1 MPKHIKAA
9 RSVSSLPPR
18 PPPHL
23 ELGGL
28 DTSSSGRLTFPQL
41 SRPIVTT
48 KKGVFDWDENGLTE
62 IFRSTTEGI
71 VAAQVCGD
79 TIVLAVADSQVIIL
93 HKIRGSRERNSC
105 LKGAGVW
112 CLHVQPFKSANISIQ
127 GQIRLLRYAQGS
139 DRLFFTTTLRN
150 IVQSY
155 SMIDAKLS
163 DTSHDHPTQPST
175 IAISCDARY
184 MVSTSA
190 APPTIHISDLS
201 VNMRPVLV
209 LPDCSP
215 SAVVASAFHPEIVSL
230 FMLAFADGTVA
241 LFDALR
247 FVRKLDTEQAYTAGY
262 SGVVRP
268 LAFMKDLHARGTATT
283 QETLHEAVGSDGVD
297 DGTGLVS
304 IGNKSQSITAVA
316 FVPGNIT
323 TAVTVGSDGRC
334 FVVDFSHGAN
344 VLHAWHLRQPGTSVS
359 VVSDGRP
366 GIHGFFIAVG
376 RQDGRVSI
384 FDSEGWLLG
393 QKTLNE
399 GGAPVIDVEWT
410 QVDLPPIP
418 PPHDPATLMASPT
431 TSVDSFQTAFSQVR
445 SSVEG
450 STDTVLDWGGG
461 V

>member
-28 DTSSSGRLTFPQL
+28 NTSSPGRLTFPQL
-41 SRPIVTT
+41 SRLIVTT

-62 IFRSTTEGI
+62 ILRSTTEGI
-71 VAAQVCGD
+71 VAAQTCGD
-79 TIVLAVADSQVIIL
+79 TNILAVADSQVIIL
-93 HKIRGSRERNSC
+93 HKTGGIRERNSC
-105 LKGAGVW
+105 LNGAEVW
-112 CLHVQPFKSANISIQ
+112 CLHVQLVESANTSIQ
-127 GQIRLLRYAQGS
+127 AQIRLLRYAQGS
-139 DRLFFTTTLRN
+139 DKLFFTTTLRN

-155 SMIDAKLS
+155 SMSDARLS

-190 APPTIHISDLS
+190 APPTIHLSDLS
-201 VNMRPVLV
+201 MNMRPVLI
-209 LPDCSP
+209 LPNCSP

-241 LFDALR
+241 LFDALHL
-247 FVRKLDTEQAYTAGY
+247 VPKLDTEQGNTAGY
-262 SGVVRP
+262 PGVVRP
-268 LAFMKDLHARGTATT
+268 LAFIKDLHAPGTATA
-283 QETLHEAVGSDGVD
+283 QETVHEGVGSDGVD

-359 VVSDGRP
+359 VVSDRRP

-376 RQDGRVSI
+376 CQDGRVSI

-393 QKTLNE
+393 QRNLNE

-410 QVDLPPIP
+410 QSDLPPIP
-418 PPHDPATLMASPT
+418 PPHDPATLLTSPM
-431 TSVDSFQTAFSQVR
+431 TSIDSFRTAFSQVR

-450 STDTVLDWGGG
+450 STDTLFDWGGG